1 MNRRF
6 FLFLLFAG
14 SLAGALGQVV
24 HPVQRVMTALDARA
38 GTSADSKPRAGAL
51 GHFEDPVEP
60 KSVPEPFG
68 ASFLGSLGVFAIL
81 RRRR

>member
-14 SLAGALGQVV
+14 SLVGALGQVV
-24 HPVQRVMTALDARA
+24 HPSQRVMIPFDSPAETR
-38 GTSADSKPRAGAL
+38 ADSQPKAGAM
-51 GHFEDPVEP
+51 GYFEDPVEP
-60 KSVPEPFG
+60 KAVPEPFG